1 MSQIALPLE
10 LPGSAE
16 TIVGG
21 PSLYPVFAALQASE
35 TWPYRTAVLSGPARS
50 GKSLLARW
58 FGASGA
64 GDAIDDADRNDEVD
78 LFHRWNRAQAQGH
91 ALLVV
96 AAEPVALAG
105 QNSGWHIALP
115 DLASRLGAALPL
127 PIGAPDDDLL
137 RALIGEQARRRGLV
151 VGDAVLDWLMPRIE
165 RSHAA
170 AEVLVGTL
178 DRLSLERKAPVTL
191 ALARDALAGG
201 TWQPRLL

>member
-1 MSQIALPLE
+1 M
-10 LPGSAE
+10 
-16 TIVGG
+16 
-21 PSLYPVFAALQASE
+21 
-35 TWPYRTAVLSGPARS
+35 
-50 GKSLLARW
+50 
-58 FGASGA
+58 
-64 GDAIDDADRNDEVD
+64 
-78 LFHRWNRAQAQGH
+78 
-91 ALLVV
+91 
-96 AAEPVALAG
+96 
-105 QNSGWHIALP
+105 
-115 DLASRLGAALPL
+115 PL